1 MNLQKR
7 VSEIS
12 VAKNRTRSE
21 CNRLHMRIEKKINIS
36 REARNRTLIQ
46 LGLLFDITEI
56 RDAFSIE
63 LGDDLQREISH
74 LDKAALLAGFL
85 MEAFESISMSEKNK
99 QLWLEKG
106 TRLFKRR
113 HYQQK
118 AKTEG

>member
-1 MNLQKR
+1 
-7 VSEIS
+7 
-12 VAKNRTRSE
+12 
-21 CNRLHMRIEKKINIS
+21 MRIEKKINIS

-85 MEAFESISMSEKNK
+85 MEAFEAISMSEENK
-99 QLWLEKG
+99 QHWLERG

-118 AKTEG
+118 TKTEG